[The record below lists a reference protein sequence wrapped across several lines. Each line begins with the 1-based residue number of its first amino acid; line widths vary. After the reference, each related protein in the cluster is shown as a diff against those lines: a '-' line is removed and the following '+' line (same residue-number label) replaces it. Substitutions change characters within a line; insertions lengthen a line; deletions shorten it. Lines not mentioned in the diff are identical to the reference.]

1 MSTEASSATWER
13 VLKYA
18 SMLIVFL
25 TMLVMGALPKLLP
38 GVMPGDMGYAAMFA
52 ESGYPEW
59 FMHVTGGLELLAVL
73 LVLLPITR
81 WYSGLLTAAIMAGAL
96 FTLLRAGMLSET
108 AVVNV
113 VVIMAAALYLAWH
126 EWKHAPNI
134 LLLRA

>member
-1 MSTEASSATWER
+1 MSTDSSPAAWER
-13 VLKYA
+13 VLKYV

-38 GVMPGDMGYAAMFA
+38 GVMPGDMDSAAMFA
-52 ESGYPEW
+52 AFGYPEW
-59 FMHVTGGLELLAVL
+59 FMYVTGGLELLAVL

-96 FTLLRAGMLSET
+96 FTLVRVGMFSVS
-108 AVVNV
+108 AVTN

>member
-1 MSTEASSATWER
+1 MSTDASPATWER
-13 VLKYA
+13 VLKYV

-38 GVMPGDMGYAAMFA
+38 GVTPGDIDSAAMFA
-52 ESGYPEW
+52 EFGYPLW
-59 FMHVTGGLELLAVL
+59 FMYVTGGLELLAVL

-96 FTLLRAGMLSET
+96 FSLLRVGGLVPT

-113 VVIMAAALYLAWH
+113 VILAAALYLARH
-126 EWKHAPNI
+126 EWRHAPNI

>member
-1 MSTEASSATWER
+1 MSTEFSAAAWER

-38 GVMPGDMGYAAMFA
+38 GAMPGDMDSAAMFA
-52 ESGYPEW
+52 EFGYPEW
-59 FMHVTGGLELLAVL
+59 FMYATGALELLAVL

-81 WYSGLLTAAIMAGAL
+81 WYSGLLTAAIMVGAL
-96 FTLLRAGMLSET
+96 FTLIRTDMLSET
-108 AVVNV
+108 VVVNV
-113 VVIMAAALYLAWH
+113 VILAAALYLARH

>member
-1 MSTEASSATWER
+1 MSTPSSPAAWEH

-38 GVMPGDMGYAAMFA
+38 GVMPGDMDSAAMFA
-52 ESGYPEW
+52 EFGYPEW
-59 FMHVTGGLELLAVL
+59 FMYVTGGLELLAVL
-73 LVLLPITR
+73 LVMLPITR
-81 WYSGLLTAAIMAGAL
+81 WYSGLLTAVIMAGAL
-96 FTLLRAGMLSET
+96 FTLLRVGMLADT

-113 VVIMAAALYLAWH
+113 VILAAALYLAWH
-126 EWKHAPNI
+126 EWRHAPNI

>member
-1 MSTEASSATWER
+1 M
-13 VLKYA
+13 
-18 SMLIVFL
+18 
-25 TMLVMGALPKLLP
+25 
-38 GVMPGDMGYAAMFA
+38 
-52 ESGYPEW
+52 
-59 FMHVTGGLELLAVL
+59 AVL

-108 AVVNV
+108 AVN

>member
-1 MSTEASSATWER
+1 MSTKASPATWER

-38 GVMPGDMGYAAMFA
+38 GAIPGDMDSAVMFA
-52 ESGYPEW
+52 EFGYPEW
-59 FMHVTGGLELLAVL
+59 FMYVTGGLELLAVL

-113 VVIMAAALYLAWH
+113 VIMAAALYLAWH

>member
-1 MSTEASSATWER
+1 MPTDSSPATWER
-13 VLKYA
+13 VLKYV

-38 GVMPGDMGYAAMFA
+38 GVTPGDMDSAVMFA
-52 ESGYPEW
+52 NFGYPLW
-59 FMHVTGGLELLAVL
+59 FMYVTGGLELLAVL

-96 FTLLRAGMLSET
+96 FTLLRTDELSAF
-108 AVVNV
+108 AVTN

>member
-1 MSTEASSATWER
+1 MSTDSSPAPWER
-13 VLKYA
+13 VLKYV

-38 GVMPGDMGYAAMFA
+38 GVTPGDVDSAAMFA
-52 ESGYPEW
+52 DFGYPLW
-59 FMHVTGGLELLAVL
+59 FMYVTGGLELLAVL

-96 FTLLRAGMLSET
+96 FTLLRVGMLAPT
-108 AVVNV
+108 AVVN